1 MGVSLYFCEC
11 IISQGYFS
19 MKTIKD
25 GSSESLTFE
34 TTVAAWDSFKQA
46 IYLEAFNKGEDSFED
61 EKFLSQVG
69 KMDELIME
77 MMDSFEIFKI
87 ENA

>member
-1 MGVSLYFCEC
+1 
-11 IISQGYFS
+11 

-34 TTVAAWDSFKQA
+34 TTVAAWDAFKQA
-46 IYLEAFNKGEDSFED
+46 IYLEAFNKGEGEDSLDD
-61 EKFLSQVG
+61 EKFLSQVD